1 MKVMSEVAIEVT
13 TKIATDLSDCIE
25 DCKRGRLSNELR
37 GFVIR
42 TILKIMD
49 EWNPRLNYRT
59 RCEVL
64 DWVEHEFGIC
74 M

>member
-1 MKVMSEVAIEVT
+1 MKAMSEIALDVT
-13 TKIATDLSDCIE
+13 TKIAKELSDCME
-25 DCKRGRLSNELR
+25 DCKKGAISIELR

-42 TILKIMD
+42 TILNIMD
-49 EWNPRLNYRT
+49 EWTPRLNYRT

-64 DWVEHEFGIC
+64 DWVQREFGIC